1 MSPKFHHERLFRET
15 EGVHFSDVW
24 VPGQNGLDLVVHRS
38 RAVSP
43 PSQGGVPHF
52 YIHSHQTDHNRVIQ
66 GRRVFELIYGGWSKI
81 RWYVMLTPETGALEI
96 PPGCYHRSVSCSEGS
111 ILLNH
116 AVRDEEYDETKEF
129 FPSVVHT
136 RTMHR
141 PWYAGA
147 TKEEIIKFLQNNGD
161 DTF

>member
-43 PSQGGVPHF
+43 PSEGGSPHF

-66 GRRVFELIYGGWSKI
+66 GRRVFELIYGGWAKP

-129 FPSVVHT
+129 FPSLVYT
-136 RTMHR
+136 RPMHA
-141 PWYAGA
+141 PNYIGA
-147 TKEEIIKFLQNNGD
+147 TEEEIINFLQENGD
-161 DTF
+161 STF

>member
-1 MSPKFHHERLFRET
+1 
-15 EGVHFSDVW
+15 
-24 VPGQNGLDLVVHRS
+24 
-38 RAVSP
+38 
-43 PSQGGVPHF
+43 
-52 YIHSHQTDHNRVIQ
+52 
-66 GRRVFELIYGGWSKI
+66 
-81 RWYVMLTPETGALEI
+81 MLTPETGALEI

-147 TKEEIIKFLQNNGD
+147 TKEEIINFLQKNGD